1 MQQSSANAER
11 VKDEVAH
18 AIAEKMVEKLAA
30 RGGAVEEKR
39 FAVSFLRFGAA
50 PRKAALELLAAEG
63 RVRRIRH
70 ASSGKNLVVLAGTDR
85 QKARDELSY
94 VLKLESELEKERRR
108 EMKPTIEEF
117 GVGQS
122 FFTWAEEARAGR
134 VRIEEL
140 PFRASAE
147 DLGIETK
154 AERERRE
161 RNVARMRRDAID
173 RRRRGEPLVVKEAQ
187 ELDRERAATRSEK
200 PVHWTQTPELRTR
213 LEAQSKSGR
222 AAFNTARA
230 AYVNSLPSLAHKLLH
245 LLRRDGAALEE
256 AFVDLARSEQ
266 PEHPMPLLVLK
277 AAATELAE
285 AGKVKK
291 VRHRRSGK
299 VYLKATSPL
308 DERAHRRDLSR
319 IVNSAEAAIPAF
331 ATA

>member
-94 VLKLESELEKERRR
+94 VLKLESEIEKERRR

-161 RNVARMRRDAID
+161 RNVARC
-173 RRRRGEPLVVKEAQ
+173 
-187 ELDRERAATRSEK
+187 AATPSTGGVGARRSSSRRPGSSTASAPLLGPRSRSTGPK
-200 PVHWTQTPELRTR
+200 PP
-213 LEAQSKSGR
+213 SSGPGWR
-222 AAFNTARA
+222 R
-230 AYVNSLPSLAHKLLH
+230 SRS
-245 LLRRDGAALEE
+245 RDG
-256 AFVDLARSEQ
+256 
-266 PEHPMPLLVLK
+266 
-277 AAATELAE
+277 
-285 AGKVKK
+285 
-291 VRHRRSGK
+291 RRS
-299 VYLKATSPL
+299 TR
-308 DERAHRRDLSR
+308 RARR
-319 IVNSAEAAIPAF
+319 
-331 ATA
+331 T

>member
-1 MQQSSANAER
+1 MQQSSGRAER
-11 VKDEVAH
+11 IKDEVAR
-18 AIAEKMVEKLAA
+18 AIAEKMVEKLAE
-30 RGGAVEEKR
+30 RGGVIEEKR
-39 FAVSFLRFGAA
+39 FAVSFLRFGAD
-50 PRKAALELLAAEG
+50 PRRAALKLLAADG
-63 RVRRIRH
+63 RVRKIRH

-94 VLKLESELEKERRR
+94 VLALETALEKERRR
-108 EMKPTIEEF
+108 EMKPTVEEF

-122 FFTWAEEARAGR
+122 FFHWAEEARAGR
-134 VRIEEL
+134 VRIEDL

-161 RNVARMRRDAID
+161 RNVARMRRDAIA
-173 RRRRGEPLVVKEAQ
+173 RRGRGEPLVVKGAQ
-187 ELDRERAATRSEK
+187 ELDRERSARSEK
-200 PVHWTQTPELRTR
+200 TAHWTRYPELRAR

-245 LLRRDGAALEE
+245 LLRRDGAAPEE
-256 AFVDLARSEQ
+256 AFVDLARSES

-277 AAATELAE
+277 AAASELAE

-291 VRHRRSGK
+291 ARHRRSGK

-308 DERAHRRDLSR
+308 DGRAHRRDLSR

>member
-11 VKDEVAH
+11 VKHEVAR
-18 AIAEKMVEKLAA
+18 AIAQKMVEKLAEK
-30 RGGAVEEKR
+30 GGAVEEKR
-39 FAVSFLRFGAA
+39 FAVSFLRFGSA
-50 PRKAALELLAAEG
+50 PRRAALEFLAAEG
-63 RVRRIRH
+63 RVRKIRH
-70 ASSGKNLVVLAGTDR
+70 ASSGKNLVVLAGTEKQRAKD
-85 QKARDELSY
+85 ALSY
-94 VLKLESELEKERRR
+94 VLTLEAALEAERRR

-117 GVGQS
+117 GAGQS
-122 FFTWAEEARAGR
+122 YWTWAEEARAGR
-134 VRIEEL
+134 VRIDEL

-173 RRRRGEPLVVKEAQ
+173 RRRRGEALVVEDAA
-187 ELDRERAATRSEK
+187 ELDRERAARSSTT
-200 PVHWTQTPELRTR
+200 VHWTQNPELRAR

-230 AYVNSLPSLAHKLLH
+230 SYVNSLPSLAHKLLH
-245 LLRRDGAALEE
+245 LLRRDGAAPEE
-256 AFVDLARSEQ
+256 AFVDLARAEQ
-266 PEHPMPLLVLK
+266 PEHPMPLLILR
-277 AAATELAE
+277 AAAGSLAE

-291 VRHRRSGK
+291 VRHRASGK
-299 VYLKATSPL
+299 VYLKATTPL

-319 IVNSAEAAIPAF
+319 IVESAEAAIPAF